1 MTVGTSDAGTTW
13 TAGRILETAAA
24 WTWLPDGSQEELT
37 DDYHLVAYPER
48 IQQPTEVVRCRS
60 SRPAA
65 ELVAEVVERVRAWR
79 RDEVAWRI
87 TAETAPADLEQ
98 HLQEAGARRTETL
111 DILAFDMREG
121 LPDVGE
127 TTGRSVL
134 VDDDRT
140 LRAAHAVACEVWG
153 DLPPTEEQLAAGLAE
168 LAQPIEERGHFKV
181 VAFVGEEPACSAGC
195 TLAEGVARL
204 WGAATR
210 PVFRGHG
217 CYRAVLEHRL
227 EIARRHGATLALV
240 KGRVAT
246 SGPILRRAGFRAYGE
261 ERHYTLPV

>member
-13 TAGRILETAAA
+13 TAGRILEMAAA
-24 WTWLPDGSQEELT
+24 WIWLPDGAREELT
-37 DDYHLVAYPER
+37 DDYHVVAYPAR

-65 ELVAEVVERVRAWR
+65 ELVAEVAKRVRAWGK
-79 RDEVAWRI
+79 DEVAWRI
-87 TAETAPADLEQ
+87 TAETAPAGLEQ
-98 HLQEAGARRTETL
+98 HLQAQGALRTETL
-111 DILAFDMREG
+111 AVLAFDMRDG
-121 LPDVGE
+121 LPDVGA
-127 TTGRSVL
+127 TTARTVL

-140 LRAAHAVACEVWG
+140 LRAAHAVAGEVWG
-153 DLPPTEEQLAAGLAE
+153 DLPPTEEELVAGVAE
-168 LAQPIEERGHFKV
+168 LAQPIPKRGHFKV

-204 WGAATR
+204 WSGATR
-210 PVFRGHG
+210 PAFRGHG
-217 CYRAVLEHRL
+217 CYRAALRCRL

-240 KGRVAT
+240 KARVAT